1 MKNPKIAN
9 RYAKALFDFANEKER
24 LERVHEDLLTVRNTL
39 RENRELQVILD
50 SPVIVPSK
58 KRAIFANLF
67 QKNLDEVSFSFL
79 NVIIHKKREPMVAT
93 ICDEFNKFYN
103 EHHRIKSV
111 TLTSAMPLSDE
122 IVNKISAL
130 LTEKTH
136 YTIEIHQLV
145 NPSIIGGIMIQM
157 GDYFYDA
164 SVSSKLNKL
173 RQEFSHN
180 IYQVNF

>member
-79 NVIIHKKREPMVAT
+79 DVHAAERRDCQQDQRPA
-93 ICDEFNKFYN
+93 D
-103 EHHRIKSV
+103 
-111 TLTSAMPLSDE
+111 
-122 IVNKISAL
+122 
-130 LTEKTH
+130 
-136 YTIEIHQLV
+136 
-145 NPSIIGGIMIQM
+145 
-157 GDYFYDA
+157 
-164 SVSSKLNKL
+164 
-173 RQEFSHN
+173 
-180 IYQVNF
+180 